1 MASALDEFR
10 AQREALEGVHVRL
23 TEVADL
29 LRGIRAEAAAVAHD
43 ENLRQLLR
51 EEQTWLVRAQDLLR
65 EGGRFRE
72 RETSRFWPAVWRRWA
87 VAVVLTLVTGAA
99 AGAGYVWAGRPY
111 EMEIET
117 LRYHADLGA
126 FVAQRL
132 IRMTPAE
139 RRQFDALMKWNET
152 VKK

>member
-1 MASALDEFR
+1 
-10 AQREALEGVHVRL
+10 
-23 TEVADL
+23 
-29 LRGIRAEAAAVAHD
+29 
-43 ENLRQLLR
+43 
-51 EEQTWLVRAQDLLR
+51 
-65 EGGRFRE
+65 
-72 RETSRFWPAVWRRWA
+72 
-87 VAVVLTLVTGAA
+87 VVLTLVTGAA

-139 RRQFDALMKWNET
+139 RRQLDALMKWNET